1 MMEKVTRGKKGR
13 GIMEMV
19 ARGIRGRG
27 NVGNCCQRKKEV
39 VVEMIEM
46 VGYFAIQQTTID
58 H

>member
-1 MMEKVTRGKKGR
+1 MMEKVTRGKRGR

-19 ARGIRGRG
+19 ARGIRWRG
-27 NVGNCCQRKKEV
+27 NVGNCYQRKKEV